1 MRCWKFLGDG
11 FSGWQRLKREPR
23 KPTNKE
29 IRSYLQHL
37 KWLKGMAAQL
47 PDIKP
52 LPVAKRE
59 QFANEARA
67 LDAAKM
73 ARLEARKRYALVVT
87 LIHHQYAQSLDDT
100 AELLVKMVQQ
110 LASTAE
116 QHLQTYQL
124 EQRQR
129 TDRLVSC
136 FRSVLMAM
144 EVGSNAVNSVQTVV
158 GEERQYWLDECE
170 EHLAYAGNNYLPFML
185 RPFRAKRSLLYNC
198 LEILE
203 FQSTSSDPLSM
214 ELIRLL
220 KETRRLKVESL
231 IWRVWR
237 RIWSAHFV
245 ALGGYRK
252 NGEQRVY
259 LDANAQQV
267 HRKYF
272 ELAVFTL
279 IKQELKSG
287 DLFVAHSDRFDDY
300 REHLV
305 DWDTYAQEISQFER
319 RWSSRRTPKSYA
331 GISRNN

>member
-1 MRCWKFLGDG
+1 
-11 FSGWQRLKREPR
+11 LKREPR

-73 ARLEARKRYALVVT
+73 ARLEARKRYALAVT

-129 TDRLVSC
+129 TRSPCLLLSVGIDGHGSRFRRRK
-136 FRSVLMAM
+136 FRSDGCRGGAPVL
-144 EVGSNAVNSVQTVV
+144 
-158 GEERQYWLDECE
+158 
-170 EHLAYAGNNYLPFML
+170 AG
-185 RPFRAKRSLLYNC
+185 
-198 LEILE
+198 
-203 FQSTSSDPLSM
+203 
-214 ELIRLL
+214 
-220 KETRRLKVESL
+220 
-231 IWRVWR
+231 
-237 RIWSAHFV
+237 
-245 ALGGYRK
+245 
-252 NGEQRVY
+252 
-259 LDANAQQV
+259 
-267 HRKYF
+267 
-272 ELAVFTL
+272 
-279 IKQELKSG
+279 
-287 DLFVAHSDRFDDY
+287 
-300 REHLV
+300 
-305 DWDTYAQEISQFER
+305 
-319 RWSSRRTPKSYA
+319 
-331 GISRNN
+331 